1 MGEMGIAI
9 INSPLVVGC
18 SDNPRGAGVEAG
30 RPKGG
35 LVIPCGCCPA
45 WDGAGEKWLGTSF

>member
-1 MGEMGIAI
+1 MMGEMGIVI
-9 INSPLVVGC
+9 INSPLIVRC
-18 SDNPRGAGVEAG
+18 SGNPRGAGIEAG

-45 WDGAGEKWLGTSF
+45 WDGAGEK